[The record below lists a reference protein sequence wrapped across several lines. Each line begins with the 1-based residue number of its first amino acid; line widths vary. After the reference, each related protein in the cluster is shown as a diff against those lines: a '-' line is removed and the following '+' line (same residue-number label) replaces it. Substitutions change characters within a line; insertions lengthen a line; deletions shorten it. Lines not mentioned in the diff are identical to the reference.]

1 MGPPDEG
8 GGAWLHPRG
17 IIWGPVGRAL
27 WVLHRACLTNFVVHI
42 GPQRMERADAFD
54 CGGIVHGFWGLGT
67 GSGVEAMHPATTL
80 QQQEFAVRDS
90 KCGEMVPPCC
100 QNLWVMF
107 ATVLWSAAWA
117 GDWPYWLCQGRSLL
131 DSSLRCALEDMSWV
145 STALFAVD
153 WAGALAPLS
162 RPAQLF

>member
-1 MGPPDEG
+1 MATPTWHHLGTCR
-8 GGAWLHPRG
+8 ASA
-17 IIWGPVGRAL
+17 VGSPSRL
-27 WVLHRACLTNFVVHI
+27 PHELCRPHC

-54 CGGIVHGFWGLGT
+54 CGGIVHGFWGRGT
-67 GSGVEAMHPATTL
+67 GSGVEAMHPATKL
-80 QQQEFAVRDS
+80 QQQEFAERDS
-90 KCGEMVPPCC
+90 QCGEMVPPCC

-107 ATVLWSAAWA
+107 ATVLWSAALA

-162 RPAQLF
+162 RPAQLFCLETFTR